1 VTTVISQ
8 FPDAISLQCN
18 FANSVD
24 LETSFT
30 ADESDLDQTAS
41 DEEEVS
47 FTDGFTVE
55 LENTSGDDESEF
67 TVGEPIS
74 AIVNIFTRFF
84 STEYFLHGKWCTKV
98 LIVRGY
104 FLHQFFYIKIFAFFT
119 PNFEI

>member
-1 VTTVISQ
+1 VISQ

-47 FTDGFTVE
+47 FTDGFTLE
-55 LENTSGDDESEF
+55 LENTSGDDETEF
-67 TVGEPIS
+67 TIGEPIS
-74 AIVNIFTRFF
+74 ANVSIFTI
-84 STEYFLHGKWCTKV
+84 FLNEIFLTRNIGFT
-98 LIVRGY
+98 
-104 FLHQFFYIKIFAFFT
+104 FLHQFFTLIFCFFT
-119 PNFEI
+119 PVCQKTVL